1 MENPRSLVL
10 FLESC
15 RSEVTKKHHQLVLDR
30 FLQWANK
37 DYESLLFLEKPEL
50 TDLLIDYALHMKKRV
65 SPNSLPSYFAGIYKF
80 LDMNDKEF
88 NKRKIKALFGE
99 PVKRAGDKALTNAE
113 IQMMIR
119 VASTEKQMA
128 LIDVFSANGCR
139 PEAISELKLKHIESI
154 GDECL
159 SLTIYAGS
167 THETYVFLH
176 KLASDSL
183 KRYHKWRTDNGE
195 KLTSESWVFNADTN
209 LVTKPILKMHSTSIS
224 SIFADLMK
232 KAGIKRQLVSKRNY
246 DLASCGGF
254 RKRFNTILKSNPN
267 ISYAISE
274 KLMDHKTNMEKH
286 YLKPSREE
294 LFEEYKKAIP
304 QLIYDEREQAIEE
317 KKKLQEEK
325 DELILV
331 NDKLKEVQ
339 KEKVSLESER
349 QTMMDSMI
357 DIVLEKSTEKLDEL
371 VKSKINSR
379 LVSGK
384 ELEKLR
390 KKYIKK
396 QGNNQ
401 KND

>member
-15 RSEVTKKHHQLVLDR
+15 RSEVTKKHYQLVLDR

-50 TDLLIDYALHMKKRV
+50 TDLLIDYALYMKKRV

-99 PVKRAGDKALTNAE
+99 PVKRAGDRALTNAE
-113 IQMMIR
+113 IQMMSR

-159 SLTIYAGS
+159 SLTIYADS

-183 KRYHKWRTDNGE
+183 KRYHEWRTDNGE

-232 KAGIKRQLVSKRNY
+232 KAGIKRKLVSKRNY

-286 YLKPSREE
+286 YLKPSREQ

-339 KEKVSLESER
+339 KEKLALESER
-349 QTMMDSMI
+349 QDVMESMI
-357 DIVLEKSTEKLDEL
+357 EIALQKQKGEFIKLIEDKTNL
-371 VKSKINSR
+371 KIKYSK
-379 LVSGK
+379 K
-384 ELEKLR
+384 
-390 KKYIKK
+390 
-396 QGNNQ
+396 
-401 KND
+401 